1 VQIGRALGVAVL
13 AGVRKVKT
21 APAHWVARD
30 RQTARRRNGSR
41 DPTIAR
47 ALGVVLAITGGVLAI
62 TGGVLLALVATD
74 GRLSS
79 GSRLLPT
86 PTSALVSPITS
97 IQNAI
102 GITQGMGGHTNP
114 TDLICPSPGQRR
126 CETHRGWGNARRHVL
141 HETFMRIARLCT
153 RSEGQLCNREWCDVT
168 SGERSGV

>member
-1 VQIGRALGVAVL
+1 MQIGRALGVAVL
-13 AGVRKVKT
+13 AGVQKVET

-41 DPTIAR
+41 GPTIAR
-47 ALGVVLAITGGVLAI
+47 ALGVVLAITGGLLAI

-102 GITQGMGGHTNP
+102 GITQGMGTP
-114 TDLICPSPGQRR
+114 TLRISSAPAPGNGGVGLT
-126 CETHRGWGNARRHVL
+126 EAGA
-141 HETFMRIARLCT
+141 MRDVMSFTKRLCGSPVSA
-153 RSEGQLCNREWCDVT
+153 RGPKASCAIV
-168 SGERSGV
+168 SGVM